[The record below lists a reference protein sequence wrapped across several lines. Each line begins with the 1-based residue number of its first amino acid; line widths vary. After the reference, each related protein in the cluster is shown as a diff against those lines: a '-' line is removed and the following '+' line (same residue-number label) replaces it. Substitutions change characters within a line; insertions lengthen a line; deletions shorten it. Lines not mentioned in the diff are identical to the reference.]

1 MTFRRRVVQGCVN
14 LWATD
19 VSADLLYL
27 HSRPAIGYGH
37 LIIRADGWR
46 IGDEQLPIG
55 DGRLSESESRYA
67 YLRAYLLTYFTYLLY
82 LLTRPKSIM
91 LT

>member
-37 LIIRADGWR
+37 PRIRADGWR
-46 IGDEQLPIG
+46 IGDEQLAIG
-55 DGRLSESESRYA
+55 DGRLSESRYA
-67 YLRAYLLTYFTYLLY
+67 YLLAYFTYLPD
-82 LLTRPKSIM
+82 RKSIIRIK
-91 LT
+91 